1 MRRVVWG
8 LLFSGFGCSAGTDG
22 GDLAV
27 TLVPKSPVDAKP
39 IRASVVATSL
49 DGTIG
54 VGTVRF
60 SATPG
65 EASPEQVELDAF
77 GSASTNIIC
86 DPSVNPECRT
96 LKVAARWTRRSGV
109 LVVGEVRGVAPLPS
123 GTSGGSGGSMIPSRL
138 CWRVTQT
145 GNGVVRGNLQ
155 LDTTTSPWRGTMTWD
170 IYQPGTVTATY
181 GGSQL
186 QFRITYRD
194 GIIGN
199 YAGPVEPN
207 WDISGTAMGTDGN
220 SATYV
225 GLSVTCA

>member
-1 MRRVVWG
+1 MRRVVLR
-8 LLFSGFGCSAGTDG
+8 LLCFCMACSSGPDG
-22 GDLAV
+22 GDVSVVLR
-27 TLVPKSPVDAKP
+27 PKAPNDAKP
-39 IRASVVATSL
+39 IRAQATARNL
-49 DGTIG
+49 DGT
-54 VGTVRF
+54 VGAGAIRF
-60 SATPG
+60 VATPG
-65 EASPEQVELDAF
+65 EASPDEVELDAF
-77 GSASTNIIC
+77 GSAETDITC

-96 LKVAARWTRRSGV
+96 LKVVARWTRRSGV
-109 LVVGEVRGVAPLPS
+109 LVVGEARGVAPLPT

-170 IYQPGTVTATY
+170 AYQPGTVTATY

-194 GIIGN
+194 GIIGD
-199 YAGPVEPN
+199 YAGPVEAN
-207 WDISGTAMGTDGN
+207 WDISGTSMGTDGN

-225 GLSVTCA
+225 GLGVSCG